1 VHTPSP
7 PQQQHRDPATDG
19 TYSPVVDDDD
29 SSSDDDA
36 DDDDRDDDDDDDDR
50 DGI

>member
-1 VHTPSP
+1 MHTPSP

-29 SSSDDDA
+29 SSDDDA
-36 DDDDRDDDDDDDDR
+36 DEDDRDDDDDDDDR